1 MDKIILNTI
10 LDIDQVN
17 ENSICKH
24 FPDNRDFN
32 LLNTKNS
39 SSLIIFPE
47 KKWQIPLNT
56 LRINVINSISIH
68 MFHAIF

>member
-47 KKWQIPLNT
+47 KIG
-56 LRINVINSISIH
+56 RYH
-68 MFHAIF
+68 